1 MINYRT
7 RVCSDREPLFF
18 LHTAALAAFLVAVN
32 PAMPL
37 MAQGLSSEE
46 TIDSIVGSN
55 VETEQQG
62 AEDDSA
68 RVVSA
73 IENALDSAERVR
85 KAFNMND
92 LKIVFLPDIGE
103 AASEVDAAIEKN
115 QEAIEALRQSIEGS
129 ALFYHAVD
137 SRGILLRDIFALEF
151 GDDGDATIFVAGED
165 PNG

>member
-1 MINYRT
+1 MTYRT
-7 RVCSDREPLFF
+7 RTCSDGEPLFF
-18 LHTAALAAFLVAVN
+18 LHAAALAAFLVAVN

-37 MAQGLSSEE
+37 MAQGLDDEE

-62 AEDDSA
+62 AADDSA
-68 RVVSA
+68 RIVSA
-73 IENALDSAERVR
+73 IENAQDSAERVR
-85 KAFNMND
+85 KAFNMSD

-103 AASEVDAAIEKN
+103 ASSELDAAIEKN
-115 QEAIEALRQSIEGS
+115 QDAIETLRQSIEGS
-129 ALFYHAVD
+129 ALFYHAID

>member
-1 MINYRT
+1 MTYRT
-7 RVCSDREPLFF
+7 RTCSDREQLFF

-37 MAQGLSSEE
+37 MAQGLNDEE
-46 TIDSIVGSN
+46 TIESIVGSN
-55 VETEQQG
+55 VETEQHG
-62 AEDDSA
+62 AADESA

-73 IENALDSAERVR
+73 IENARDSAEGVR

-103 AASEVDAAIEKN
+103 AEGEIDAAIEKN
-115 QEAIEALRQSIEGS
+115 QEAIETLRQSIEGS
-129 ALFYHAVD
+129 ALFYHAID

>member
-1 MINYRT
+1 MTYQSRT
-7 RVCSDREPLFF
+7 CSDREPLFF

-32 PAMPL
+32 PALPL
-37 MAQGLSSEE
+37 MAQGLDNED
-46 TIDSIVGSN
+46 TIESIVGSN
-55 VETEQQG
+55 VETEQQTAG
-62 AEDDSA
+62 DDST
-68 RVVSA
+68 RIVSV

-85 KAFNMND
+85 KAFNMSD
-92 LKIVFLPDIGE
+92 LKIVFLPDVGE

-115 QEAIEALRQSIEGS
+115 LEAIETLRQSIESS
-129 ALFYHAVD
+129 ALFYHAID

>member
-1 MINYRT
+1 MITYRT
-7 RVCSDREPLFF
+7 RICSDRQPLFF
-18 LHTAALAAFLVAVN
+18 LNTAALAAFLVAVN

-62 AEDDSA
+62 AGDDSA
-68 RVVSA
+68 RIVSA
-73 IENALDSAERVR
+73 IENAMDSAERVR
-85 KAFNMND
+85 KAFNMSD

-129 ALFYHAVD
+129 ALFYHAID